1 MEDYQYYDG
10 EEEYDEDGELIQK
23 YDQEDDWDRDA
34 VLDPAWE
41 RQQRKVGLGSTLV
54 THGCQ
59 WSMLRSVFD
68 RNARPIPFLQTVK

>member
-41 RQQRKVGLGSTLV
+41 RQQRKVGSNT
-54 THGCQ
+54 
-59 WSMLRSVFD
+59 WMSMV
-68 RNARPIPFLQTVK
+68 NASICV